1 MNRSRNKSRGSNSN
15 KERSQSRSHAKKDLE
30 CFYCH
35 EKGHYKNQC
44 KELKQ
49 HLKERKNEKKAAKS
63 ASVVEEKSD
72 GSEVDGDLLSVS
84 SGNDALLESWVL
96 DSACFYHMCPKK
108 EWFDTYKPCNSTVI
122 MGNDAT
128 YSIIGIG
135 IVKIKMFDGV
145 VRVFEDV
152 RHIPDLRKNLISL
165 GVLDDLGYSYS
176 SKGRVMKITK
186 CILLVIKGQKVNQLY
201 RLIGDTIVGG
211 ATVITST
218 KSSIDDTKL
227 WHM

>member
-1 MNRSRNKSRGSNSN
+1 
-15 KERSQSRSHAKKDLE
+15 
-30 CFYCH
+30 
-35 EKGHYKNQC
+35 
-44 KELKQ
+44 
-49 HLKERKNEKKAAKS
+49 
-63 ASVVEEKSD
+63 
-72 GSEVDGDLLSVS
+72 
-84 SGNDALLESWVL
+84 
-96 DSACFYHMCPKK
+96 MCPKK
-108 EWFDTYKPCNSTVI
+108 EWFDTYKPYNSTVI

-211 ATVITST
+211 DTVITST